1 MKIMKQIKE
10 DRILTKLYEQVQ
22 GQGTYSQVTDLGNNL
37 VKKTPLSGNTFS
49 DIEFKKLTFMANN
62 KNNIFVTFQEIT
74 PQYAITDKLEL
85 TIRTPI
91 WKWIKNEIVTDNER
105 DTVGKYGGE
114 SSNDPDA
121 LGEFIAKDILSPTPN
136 MGVFETLEYYSV
148 EDPIASLL
156 VDYMLRISTVK
167 GWPVSTFDIHI
178 DNIGLDRKD
187 NKLKVF
193 DF

>member
-1 MKIMKQIKE
+1 MR
-10 DRILTKLYEQVQ
+10 DRTTILLEEAYQLVQ
-22 GQGTYSQVTDLGNNL
+22 QSQGHYSQVTDIGNNQ
-37 VKKTPLSGNTFS
+37 VKKTPLNGDTFS
-49 DIEFKKLTFMANN
+49 GIEFEKLTFMANN
-62 KNNIFVTFQEIT
+62 KNNIFVTFQDIT
-74 PQYAITDKLEL
+74 PHYAIMDKLDL
-85 TIRTPI
+85 SIKTPI
-91 WKWIKNEIVTDNER
+91 WKWIKNNIVTDNER
-105 DTVGKYGGE
+105 DTVGRYGGE

-148 EDPIASLL
+148 KDPIASLL

-167 GWPVSTFDIHI
+167 HWPVDTFDIHI
-178 DNIGLDRKD
+178 DNIGLDKKD

>member
-1 MKIMKQIKE
+1 MRDKTTGLLEEAYQ
-10 DRILTKLYEQVQ
+10 LVQQ
-22 GQGTYSQVTDLGNNL
+22 GQGHYSQVTDLGNNL
-37 VKKTPLSGNTFS
+37 VKKTPLNGDTFS

-62 KNNIFVTFQEIT
+62 KNNIFVIFHDIT
-74 PQYAITDKLEL
+74 AHYAITDKLDL

-91 WKWIKNEIVTDNER
+91 WKWIKNNIVTDNEK
-105 DTVGKYGGE
+105 DTVGRYGGE
-114 SSNDPDA
+114 SSHDPDA

-136 MGVFETLEYYSV
+136 MGVFETLEHYSV
-148 EDPIASLL
+148 NHPVASLL

-167 GWPVSTFDIHI
+167 HWPVSTFDIHI

>member
-1 MKIMKQIKE
+1 MRDQYKILAEKYQSVVE
-10 DRILTKLYEQVQ
+10 AQ
-22 GQGTYSQVTDLGNNL
+22 GRYSQVTDIGNNQ
-37 VKKTPLSGNTFS
+37 VKKTPLNGDTFS
-49 DIEFKKLTFMANN
+49 DIEFEKLTFMANN
-62 KNNIFVTFQEIT
+62 KNNIFVTFQDIT
-74 PQYAITDKLEL
+74 PHYAIMDKLDL
-85 TIRTPI
+85 SIKTPI
-91 WKWIKNEIVTDNER
+91 WKWIKNNIVTDNER
-105 DTVGKYGGE
+105 DTVGRYGGE

-148 EDPIASLL
+148 KDSIASLL

-167 GWPVSTFDIHI
+167 HWPVDTFDIHI
-178 DNIGLDRKD
+178 DNIGLDKKD